1 MTQGRRCK
9 DLFAQHGHGDWMGL
23 VGPLSILR
31 TGRVCDS
38 RWMLLSQDTY
48 IYINVPSL
56 AHFGSGFGTICTL
69 LIPRWINHASL
80 CYCVSS
86 CPLHTFV
93 TA

>member
-1 MTQGRRCK
+1 
-9 DLFAQHGHGDWMGL
+9 LFAQHGHGDWMGP
-23 VGPLSILR
+23 VGPLSIFR
-31 TGRVCDS
+31 TARVSDS

-56 AHFGSGFGTICTL
+56 AHFGSGFGAICTL
-69 LIPRWINHASL
+69 LIPGWINHASL

-86 CPLHTFV
+86 CPLHSFV